1 MANIAVWHIGV
12 NGRRYAPGETLP
24 QMDEKETARLTA
36 LGAIRA
42 ARDPEEKAQAAKG
55 VSQAGG
61 CPVGEKEPP
70 EPALADDEPDEDEEM
85 PAIDAAEGIVEEEEE
100 APARKK
106 RARG

>member
-24 QMDEKETARLTA
+24 RMDEKETARLTA

-42 ARDPEEKAQAAKG
+42 EREPEEKAQAAKG

-61 CPVGEKEPP
+61 RPVGEKEPP
-70 EPALADDEPDEDEEM
+70 EPALADDEPDEEM

>member
-36 LGAIRA
+36 LGAIRTDSA
-42 ARDPEEKAQAAKG
+42 ADSKPQTSADFKAAHADSTGGKKPESET
-55 VSQAGG
+55 
-61 CPVGEKEPP
+61 EEPC
-70 EPALADDEPDEDEEM
+70 EDDEL
-85 PAIDAAEGIVEEEEE
+85 PAIDAAEGIVDEEEE